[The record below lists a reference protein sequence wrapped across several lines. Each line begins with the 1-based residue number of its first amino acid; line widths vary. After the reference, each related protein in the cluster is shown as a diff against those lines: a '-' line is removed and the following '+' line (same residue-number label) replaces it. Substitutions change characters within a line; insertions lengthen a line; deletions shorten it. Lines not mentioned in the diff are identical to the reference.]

1 VNDLAGG
8 SKGLTTS
15 TVRRQDYYYGNQ
27 HQVLAEYDGADD
39 AQRYFVYGNFLLKID
54 EALLMHSNVDIGGN
68 STTGVMIARG
78 RVPRVM

>member
-1 VNDLAGG
+1 
-8 SKGLTTS
+8 
-15 TVRRQDYYYGNQ
+15 
-27 HQVLAEYDGADD
+27 LAEYDGADD